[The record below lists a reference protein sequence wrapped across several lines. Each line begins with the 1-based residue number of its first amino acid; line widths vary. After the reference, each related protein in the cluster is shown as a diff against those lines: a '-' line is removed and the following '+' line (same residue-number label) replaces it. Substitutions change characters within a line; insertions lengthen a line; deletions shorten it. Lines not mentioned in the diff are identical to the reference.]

1 MNILIAP
8 NSFKE
13 SLPSH
18 EITKIITQSLS
29 KFSTK
34 FRIMPLP
41 LADGGSGFLEVM
53 TRALHGTYAKIRVSG
68 PLGTRVYARYGMCQT
83 QKTAVIELAQAAG
96 LHRIPPRR
104 RNPLRT
110 NTTGVGQLIRAAL
123 QKGART
129 ILLGIGDS
137 ATIDCGI
144 GALAALGIRFLDVDG
159 AEIPLNCR
167 GLLRLQRIDRSHM
180 METLHRV
187 KITVAAD
194 VDNTLTGRHG
204 ALMYA
209 RQKGATP
216 RMLPVISTAVRR
228 FNKVVYTT
236 TRTDLDT
243 IPGSG
248 AAGGIGGAFSALLNA
263 RLVNGFSL
271 VRRTVHLDRYMKR
284 ADCVITGEG
293 MIDQKSRYGKTV
305 LHVLE
310 MARTSKKPVILVV
323 ADTADTTTTYT
334 DYGVV
339 RIFALTDRHTKRYAM
354 THARQVLHG
363 IARRIAQY
371 LDTRVQ

>member
-13 SLPSH
+13 SLSSH
-18 EITKIITQSLS
+18 EITDIITQSLS
-29 KFSTK
+29 SFSNKFQT
-34 FRIMPLP
+34 IPLP

-53 TRALHGTYAKIRVSG
+53 TQALHGKYVKVRVFG
-68 PLGTRVYARYGMCQT
+68 PLGTRLHARYGMCQK
-83 QKTAVIELAQAAG
+83 QKAAVLELAQAAG
-96 LHRIPPRR
+96 LNRIPPRK

-110 NTTGVGQLIRAAL
+110 STIGVGHLIRAAIRE
-123 QKGART
+123 GART

-144 GALAALGIRFLDVDG
+144 GALAALGIRFLDADG

-167 GLLRLQRIDRSHM
+167 GLLKLQHIDRSHM
-180 METLHRV
+180 MEALHKA

-194 VDNTLTGRHG
+194 VDNTLTGQNG

-216 RMLPVISTAVRR
+216 RMLPIINKALRR
-228 FNKVVYTT
+228 FKKVVYATT
-236 TRTDLDT
+236 KTDLDA

-263 RLVNGFSL
+263 SLVNGFSL
-271 VRRTVHLDRYMKR
+271 VRKTVHLDRYMKQ

-293 MIDQKSRYGKTV
+293 MIDHKSRYGKTA
-305 LHVLE
+305 LQVLE
-310 MARTSKKPVILVV
+310 IARTNKKPVILVV
-323 ADTADTTTTYT
+323 ADTADTTSTYT

-339 RIFALTDRHTKRYAM
+339 RIFALTDRHTKKYAM
-354 THARQVLHG
+354 THARHVLHG
-363 IARRIAQY
+363 MAPRIAQY